1 MFYEAHIFFILA
13 ITDKMPKFADK
24 MKTSVI
30 IRFVVLGF
38 LWLILVGVILVR
50 TPQINFYTIFVIIAS
65 AIIIFVPI
73 YKKYVKNGD
82 DR

>member
-1 MFYEAHIFFILA
+1 MNK
-13 ITDKMPKFADK
+13 KMTNFAVT

-30 IRFVVLGF
+30 IRFTVLGF

-50 TPQINFYTIFVIIAS
+50 SPRIDLYTIFVIIAS

>member
-1 MFYEAHIFFILA
+1 
-13 ITDKMPKFADK
+13 

-30 IRFVVLGF
+30 IRFVILGF
-38 LWLILVGVILVR
+38 LWLILVGVILIR
-50 TPQINFYTIFVIIAS
+50 TPHINLYTIFVIIAS

>member
-1 MFYEAHIFFILA
+1 M
-13 ITDKMPKFADK
+13 TNFAVR

-30 IRFVVLGF
+30 IRFVILGF

-50 TPQINFYTIFVIIAS
+50 TTQINFYTIFVIIAS

>member
-1 MFYEAHIFFILA
+1 M
-13 ITDKMPKFADK
+13 TNFAVR

-30 IRFVVLGF
+30 IRFVILGF

-50 TPQINFYTIFVIIAS
+50 TAQINFYTIFVIIAS